1 MRRPVAMPLEQHTGR
16 GCTMCQFGVKGF
28 SHRIYACAL
37 FGIDGS
43 ISENSAE
50 TRRKMEKRLFTSES
64 VTEGHPDK
72 MCDQI
77 SDAILDAL
85 MEQDPM
91 SRVACET
98 CTNTGFVMVMGEI
111 TTKAYVDIPKIVR
124 ETVKEIGYDRSEY
137 GFDGNTCAVLTAI
150 DEQSADIA
158 MGVDK
163 ALEAKKGDL
172 TDDLDTGAGDQGM
185 MFGYATNETEEYM
198 PYPIALAHKLARQLT
213 KVRKDGTLKY
223 LRPDGKTQVTVEYD
237 ENNKPIHLNAVVCS
251 TQHDPDVTQEQ
262 IHNDIKKYVFDEILP
277 QELVDKDTKFFIN
290 PTGRFVIG
298 GPNGDSGLTGRKI
311 IVDTYGGY
319 ARHGGGAFSGKDCTK
334 VDRSAAY
341 AARYVAKN
349 MVAAGLADRCEVQ
362 LSYAIGVA
370 QPTSVMVDTFGTGK
384 LSDEKLVEII
394 RENFDLRPAGIIRM
408 LDLRRPI
415 YKQTAAYG
423 HFGRNDLDLPWEKL
437 DKVELLKK
445 YL

>member
-1 MRRPVAMPLEQHTGR
+1 
-16 GCTMCQFGVKGF
+16 
-28 SHRIYACAL
+28 
-37 FGIDGS
+37 
-43 ISENSAE
+43 
-50 TRRKMEKRLFTSES
+50 MEKRLFTSES

-72 MCDQI
+72 VCDAI
-77 SDAILDAL
+77 SDAILDEC
-85 MEQDPM
+85 MRQDPM

-98 CTNTGFVMVMGEI
+98 ACCTGFVLVTGEI
-111 TTKAYVDIPKIVR
+111 TTNAYVDIQKVVR
-124 ETVKEIGYDRSEY
+124 ETVKEIGYTKSEH
-137 GFDGNTCAVLTAI
+137 GFDGNTCAVFSAI

-163 ALEAKKGDL
+163 ALEAKENQMSDAEIEAI
-172 TDDLDTGAGDQGM
+172 GAGDQGM
-185 MFGYATNETEEYM
+185 MFGYATNETPEYM
-198 PYPIALAHKLARQLT
+198 PYPIALAHKLCLQLT

-223 LRPDGKTQVTVEYD
+223 LRPDGKSQVSVEYD
-237 ENNKPIHLNAVVCS
+237 ENGKPSRLEAVVIS
-251 TQHDPDVTQEQ
+251 TQHDEDVTQEQ
-262 IHNDIKKYVFDEILP
+262 IHQDIRKYVIDAVCPAGMID
-277 QELVDKDTKFFIN
+277 DKTKVFIN

-298 GPNGDSGLTGRKI
+298 GPHGDAGLTGRKI

-349 MVAAGLADRCEVQ
+349 LVAAGLADKCEIQ

-370 QPTSVMVDTFGTGK
+370 QPTSISVDTSGTGK
-384 LSDEKLVEII
+384 LSDEKLVDIV
-394 RENFDLRPAGIIRM
+394 RENFDLRPAGIIKM

-415 YKQTAAYG
+415 YKATAAYG
-423 HFGRNDLDLPWEKL
+423 HFGRTDVELPWEKT
-437 DKVELLKK
+437 DKTDALKK